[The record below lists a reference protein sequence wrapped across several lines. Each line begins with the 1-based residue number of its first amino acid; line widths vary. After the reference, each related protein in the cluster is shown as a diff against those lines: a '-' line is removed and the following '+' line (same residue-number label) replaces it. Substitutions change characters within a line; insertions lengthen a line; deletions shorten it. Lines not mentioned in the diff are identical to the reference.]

1 MAETI
6 VSLPQRPKYDI
17 MHLVVMRMKLVK
29 MTLCLCLSLMTLC
42 GCRATHDQ
50 VLVTCYPLQY
60 LVEQIAQDRVSCVLL
75 SENTLIQRAQIRDD
89 YQELLAQSDALL
101 YLGGL
106 ESYYEAYAD
115 EITDSRIEQ
124 VNLVDQLGNFP
135 FLRYGENNE
144 TQPWYEGDAFDD
156 VDMYYSDPT
165 LWMDAVT
172 MCGMAACIR
181 DYLSERYPA
190 YAQAFSDNYDA
201 LEIELS
207 RLDARYQ
214 QLREKQI
221 RVAVMTPNFGHW
233 QNYGIQVYPVC
244 LSRYGALPD
253 DEQLSV
259 IIETLREEGVQYMAI
274 EENLPQDMIDLR
286 LQIINELGLT
296 PVPLNNIS
304 SLSDAQ
310 QRAGKN
316 YLTLMQENLNVL
328 LGLE

>member
-1 MAETI
+1 
-6 VSLPQRPKYDI
+6 
-17 MHLVVMRMKLVK
+17 
-29 MTLCLCLSLMTLC
+29 MTLC

-144 TQPWYEGDAFDD
+144 TQPWYAGDAFDD

-190 YAQAFSDNYDA
+190 YAQEFADNYDA
-201 LEIELS
+201 LEIALS

-259 IIETLREEGVQYMAI
+259 IIETLREDGVQYMAI

-310 QRAGKN
+310 QRAGKT

>member
-6 VSLPQRPKYDI
+6 VSLPQRSKYDI

-29 MTLCLCLSLMTLC
+29 MTLCLCLFLMTLY

-144 TQPWYEGDAFDD
+144 TQPWYAGDAFDD

-190 YAQAFSDNYDA
+190 YAQEFADNYDA
-201 LEIELS
+201 LEIALS

-259 IIETLREEGVQYMAI
+259 IIETLREDGVQYMAI

>member
-1 MAETI
+1 
-6 VSLPQRPKYDI
+6 

-115 EITDSRIEQ
+115 EITDSGIEQ

-144 TQPWYEGDAFDD
+144 TQPWYAGDAFDD

-172 MCGMAACIR
+172 MCG
-181 DYLSERYPA
+181 SQPA
-190 YAQAFSDNYDA
+190 SAITS
-201 LEIELS
+201 
-207 RLDARYQ
+207 
-214 QLREKQI
+214 
-221 RVAVMTPNFGHW
+221 V
-233 QNYGIQVYPVC
+233 
-244 LSRYGALPD
+244 
-253 DEQLSV
+253 SV
-259 IIETLREEGVQYMAI
+259 IRPMPRRLR
-274 EENLPQDMIDLR
+274 
-286 LQIINELGLT
+286 IITMRWRSRSPGWM
-296 PVPLNNIS
+296 PAIS
-304 SLSDAQ
+304 SC
-310 QRAGKN
+310 GKSRSASRS
-316 YLTLMQENLNVL
+316 
-328 LGLE
+328 

>member
-1 MAETI
+1 
-6 VSLPQRPKYDI
+6 

-42 GCRATHDQ
+42 GCRVTHDQ

-144 TQPWYEGDAFDD
+144 TQPWYAGDAFDD

-190 YAQAFSDNYDA
+190 YAQEFADNYDA
-201 LEIELS
+201 LEIALS

>member
-1 MAETI
+1 
-6 VSLPQRPKYDI
+6 
-17 MHLVVMRMKLVK
+17 MKLVK

-144 TQPWYEGDAFDD
+144 TQPWYAGDAFDD

-190 YAQAFSDNYDA
+190 YAQEFADNYDA
-201 LEIELS
+201 LEIALS

-244 LSRYGALPD
+244 LSRYGALP
-253 DEQLSV
+253 
-259 IIETLREEGVQYMAI
+259 TM
-274 EENLPQDMIDLR
+274 
-286 LQIINELGLT
+286 
-296 PVPLNNIS
+296 S
-304 SLSDAQ
+304 SFP
-310 QRAGKN
+310 
-316 YLTLMQENLNVL
+316 
-328 LGLE
+328 

>member
-29 MTLCLCLSLMTLC
+29 MTLCLCLSLMMLC

-144 TQPWYEGDAFDD
+144 TQPWYAGDAFDD

-190 YAQAFSDNYDA
+190 YAQEFADNYDA
-201 LEIELS
+201 LEIALS
-207 RLDARYQ
+207 KLDARYQ

-259 IIETLREEGVQYMAI
+259 IIETLREDGVQYMAI